1 MTARSWPIRTLSGL
15 GESFAGTTPGQI
27 LRMGFRTVTCL
38 FDGPNT
44 TVRQVWDILVQQ
56 VFFTGVE
63 TAPIAAMLAL
73 LLGGVTIVEAATVMP
88 RFGSGE
94 YLGAVM
100 VLVVLRELSPLFVA
114 FLIAGRSGS
123 ALASYLGTMKVGQEI
138 DALESMGIDPV
149 RYLVLPALLGCTVAT
164 VCLSLL
170 FSAIAIMGGY
180 GMASVIGAF
189 LPQLGAL
196 HLPFG
201 LFVVKMASAL
211 TPADAF
217 ILVLKPMTFGSL
229 IALIACHHGLS
240 VGISPHEVPQ
250 GTRKAVVQALVTVVV
265 VDGLFA
271 MFFILPQLADLVP

>member
-1 MTARSWPIRTLSGL
+1 MISRLALRLLSAL
-15 GESFAGTTPGQI
+15 GEAFRASTPGKVAR
-27 LRMGFRTVTCL
+27 LGVRTVASL
-38 FDGPNT
+38 FDGPHA

-56 VFFTGVE
+56 VYFTGVE
-63 TAPIAAMLAL
+63 TAPITMLLAL
-73 LLGGVTIVEAATVMP
+73 LLGGVTIVQAATVMP
-88 RFGSGE
+88 RFGSGD

-149 RYLVLPALLGCTVAT
+149 RFLVLPALLGCTVAT

-170 FSAIAIMGGY
+170 FSAVAILGGY
-180 GMASVIGAF
+180 GVASLIAAT
-189 LPQLGAL
+189 LPQFGAI

-201 LFVVKMASAL
+201 LFLEKMAAAL
-211 TPADAF
+211 TAADAF
-217 ILVLKPMTFGSL
+217 ILLLKPMAFGSL
-229 IALIACHHGLS
+229 IALVACHHGLS

-250 GTRKAVVQALVTVVV
+250 GTRKAVVLALVSVVV
-265 VDGLFA
+265 IDGLFA
-271 MFFILPQLADLVP
+271 LLFVIPQLAEMVP

>member
-1 MTARSWPIRTLSGL
+1 MNRSVPVHLLSGI
-15 GESFAGTTPGQI
+15 GEFFLNSLPGKI
-27 LRMGFRTVTCL
+27 ARMALRTVTCL
-38 FDGPNT
+38 FDGPRT

-56 VFFTGVE
+56 VYFTGVE
-63 TAPIAAMLAL
+63 TAPIAMLLAL
-73 LLGGVTIVEAATVMP
+73 MLGGVTIMQAATVMP
-88 RFGSGE
+88 RFGSGD

-164 VCLSLL
+164 VCLSLM
-170 FSAIAIMGGY
+170 FSAVAILGGY
-180 GMASVIGAF
+180 GVASMIATF
-189 LPQLGAL
+189 LPQFGAI

-201 LFVVKMASAL
+201 LFLEKMATAL
-211 TPADAF
+211 TGADAF
-217 ILVLKPMTFGSL
+217 ILILKPMTFGIL
-229 IALIACHHGLS
+229 IALVACHHGLA

-250 GTRKAVVQALVTVVV
+250 GTRKAVVLALVSVVV

-271 MFFILPQLADLVP
+271 LLFVIPQLAGMVP

>member
-1 MTARSWPIRTLSGL
+1 MMRASLIRILSRL
-15 GESFAGTTPGQI
+15 GEAAAYSLPGRI
-27 LRMGFRTVTCL
+27 VRLGVRTVTCL
-38 FDGPNT
+38 FDGPRT

-56 VFFTGVE
+56 VYFTGVE
-63 TAPIAAMLAL
+63 TAPIAMMLAL
-73 LLGGVTIVEAATVMP
+73 LLGGVTIVQAATVMP
-88 RFGSGE
+88 RFGSGD

-100 VLVVLRELSPLFVA
+100 VLVVLRELAPLFVA

-149 RYLVLPALLGCTVAT
+149 RFLVLPALLGCTVAT

-170 FSAIAIMGGY
+170 FSAVAILGGY
-180 GMASVIGAF
+180 VVATLIATAI
-189 LPQLGAL
+189 PQFVAL

-201 LFVVKMASAL
+201 LFMEKMAGAL
-211 TPADAF
+211 TAVDAI
-217 ILVLKPMTFGSL
+217 ILIVKPMTFGSM

-250 GTRKAVVQALVTVVV
+250 GTRKAVVLALVTVVFI
-265 VDGLFA
+265 DGLFA
-271 MFFILPQLADLVP
+271 ALFVLPQLAEMVP